1 VATPDPR
8 SIRIGT
14 TEREQAVKALGEH
27 FAQGRLEPAEFEE
40 RMTAAYAART
50 ASELDR
56 LFDDLPSASGHYPT
70 AQTAVGQYPTG
81 HHPTSQYPI
90 NQYPTGLPGT
100 GQHPTGGYAAAF
112 PPAPYPGS
120 HPYTGGYLVPHG
132 GYDPE
137 APYGRDPVS
146 GFPYSDRSKVIAGL
160 LQLFLPIGIGRLY
173 AGHTGI
179 GIAQLLL
186 TVFFGLGVIW
196 AFIDGIVILAGRPT
210 DGKGRPLRP

>member
-1 VATPDPR
+1 MATPDPR

-14 TEREQAVKALGEH
+14 AEREQAVTALGEH

-50 ASELDR
+50 AAELDR
-56 LFDDLPSASGHYPT
+56 LFEDLPAPAGHQPPGRPAT
-70 AQTAVGQYPTG
+70 GQYPATG
-81 HHPTSQYPI
+81 PSATA
-90 NQYPTGLPGT
+90 G
-100 GQHPTGGYAAAF
+100 
-112 PPAPYPGS
+112 YPGAFS
-120 HPYTGGYLVPHG
+120 PVMYTGGHPAVHG
-132 GYDPE
+132 GYDPQ

-146 GFPYSDRSKVIAGL
+146 GFPYSDRSKVVAGL

-186 TVFFGLGVIW
+186 TLFFGIGVIW

-210 DGKGRPLRP
+210 DAKGRPLRP

>member
-1 VATPDPR
+1 VPRPDTGSGTVECVATPEPR

-14 TEREQAVKALGEH
+14 AEREQAVKALGEH

-56 LFDDLPSASGHYPT
+56 LFDDLPSAHR
-70 AQTAVGQYPTG
+70 A
-81 HHPTSQYPI
+81 
-90 NQYPTGLPGT
+90 T
-100 GQHPTGGYAAAF
+100 GQHPTG
-112 PPAPYPGS
+112 PYPAAHGTAQV
-120 HPYTGGYLVPHG
+120 PTGGYPTGAFPAVFPSAPYIGGHLVPHQ
-132 GYDPE
+132 GYDPH

-146 GFPYSDRSKVIAGL
+146 GFPYSDRSKVVAGL
-160 LQLFLPIGIGRLY
+160 LQLFLPIGVGRMY

-179 GIAQLLL
+179 GVAQLLL
-186 TVFFGLGVIW
+186 TLFFGIGMVW

-210 DGKGRPLRP
+210 DGRGRPLRP